1 MEPLSN
7 FHWGLLSL
15 GCMRLYHYVILQPI
29 SLATE
34 VNLDSIICPAI
45 SDPFSGPWYR
55 IAANLHQT
63 AFILLHGKIY
73 CLIGAKFFAPKHLP
87 LGSAARDSD
96 HESID
101 ANSNSFKQVNCNV
114 TESDD
119 QSSKYSND
127 GVKNGAVNGLGNDIK
142 SGRPRYY
149 ASNKVH

>member
-29 SLATE
+29 SLATQ
-34 VNLDSIICPAI
+34 VNLDSVICPAV

-55 IAANLHQT
+55 LAANLHQT

-73 CLIGAKFFAPKHLP
+73 CLIGSKFFAPKHRP
-87 LGSAARDSD
+87 GSPSDSD

-101 ANSNSFKQVNCNV
+101 ANSNSFKQINCNMAD
-114 TESDD
+114 SNDNNNS
-119 QSSKYSND
+119 SSKYSNE
-127 GVKNGAVNGLGNDIK
+127 GAKNGINGFGDDIK
-142 SGRPRYY
+142 SGRPADY
-149 ASNKVH
+149 SSKKVH